1 LLALLR
7 NEGGSVGT
15 SLAQTIQ
22 QRRDQFHSL
31 RLGEN
36 LDPLNPAVN
45 SYVDQTQRVF
55 LQQSGDP
62 VAANQMALQS
72 LANLREQQSSSLAYF
87 DVFFIFAVVAVALIV
102 LVFFMK
108 PSIAVKDAHLAA
120 EYDHRND
127 LRKQS
132 PESRSSSTSNNPWR
146 RGPGPRACLTTVASA
161 HPATHE

>member
-36 LDPLNPAVN
+36 LDPLNPALN
-45 SYVDQTQRVF
+45 SYVDQAQGVF
-55 LQQSGDP
+55 LPQSGDP
-62 VAANQMALQS
+62 VAANQVALQS

-87 DVFFIFAVVAVALIV
+87 DVFFIFAVVAVTLIV

-108 PSIAVKDAHLAA
+108 RSVPAKGVHVAA
-120 EYDHRND
+120 E
-127 LRKQS
+127 
-132 PESRSSSTSNNPWR
+132 
-146 RGPGPRACLTTVASA
+146 
-161 HPATHE
+161 